1 MLYGVSLGLC
11 ADHLTL
17 RALEVIEGADE
28 VIVPGEMAAK
38 IVGAFREPRIV
49 EFPMGRG
56 REVAAKLAAELA
68 DRCVDEDI
76 AFCCIG
82 DATLYSTFSHL
93 AEEVLRLNPGVE
105 VEIVPGVSS
114 VSTAL
119 AKLRIFI
126 RSGLLVT
133 TDPKET
139 PDVVAVLKAKRAAEL
154 AETLKSS
161 GFKVLIAERLFMEG
175 EKLGGEIPELAD
187 YFSVLVGVRD
197 EGVLRGLRSGE
208 R

>member
-11 ADHLTL
+11 VDHLTL
-17 RALEVIEGADE
+17 RALEVIERADE

-49 EFPMGRG
+49 EFPMRRG

-68 DRCVDEDI
+68 DRCVDEDV

-93 AEEVLRLNPGVE
+93 AEEVLRLNPGVK

-114 VSTAL
+114 VSAAL
-119 AKLRIFI
+119 AKLRIFVK
-126 RSGLLVT
+126 SGLLVT
-133 TDPKET
+133 TDPEEV
-139 PDVVAVLKAKRAAEL
+139 PGVVAVLKAKRAAEI

-197 EGVLRGLRSGE
+197 EGVLRRLRPGE